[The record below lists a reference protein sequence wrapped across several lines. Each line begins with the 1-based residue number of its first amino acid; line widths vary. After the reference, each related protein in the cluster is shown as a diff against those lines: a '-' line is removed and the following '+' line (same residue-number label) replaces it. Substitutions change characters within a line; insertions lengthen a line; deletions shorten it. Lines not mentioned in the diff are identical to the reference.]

1 MLVALLLAALAWR
14 PAGAAA
20 GGGSCVQ
27 LQRSEPRYDQDNW
40 ATYQAQLKDEV
51 SNVDT
56 GPVCT
61 GGPCWPD
68 WRAYQATA
76 GVSEAAGGICYL
88 SDETWHMLQGSTC
101 KRRRKL
107 TSSTTV

>member
-14 PAGAAA
+14 PAGVAA

-40 ATYQAQLKDEV
+40 ETYQAQLRDEV
-51 SNVDT
+51 ASVDT

-61 GGPCWPD
+61 LGSGYTRSFCRLGQRD
-68 WRAYQATA
+68 
-76 GVSEAAGGICYL
+76 GVISA
-88 SDETWHMLQGSTC
+88 Q
-101 KRRRKL
+101 
-107 TSSTTV
+107 